1 MNSVDYSLNLYIN
14 VKLKINIAVA
24 PLSNL
29 INYHIEE
36 LKQINNLSERTK
48 NVCLEGSLDTLYK
61 ILYYFLER
69 GSFRDIR
76 NCGLKTDLELIH
88 LSQKY
93 LAESGLTLD
102 NLRMNEPLLGFE
114 DFKLFCYVNFK
125 VPSEITEN
133 FKDAFIGRSFP
144 LFKYMSLVVQYILNE
159 RELYIFRNNFGF
171 MADSQ
176 KRTLQSIGDHYSIT
190 RERVRQI
197 AQKVPEKVAM
207 AVNKIAQ
214 RFISIDKQ
222 FNYDLDLKKDYLVIN
237 DDLVNRINA
246 KEKLNFTGKFYALIL
261 AGTLQRYFISFQ
273 DLEKNYKNYYL
284 INRKYREVF
293 NFKVFFADIEA
304 KKEARIEHDY
314 PVEAMEFLGKFLLP
328 GQVMND
334 RLKQICKRMITEEFN
349 LGFDKVNIIFRRN
362 TLVKLSEHI
371 LAILED
377 TGRPMKLTEICKELK
392 TRTTRIPPN
401 IESLRSSILSIEE
414 VVAIGKTSTYA
425 LQKWQMVKTGTI
437 KQLVKEFLESSDDPK
452 HINDITVYVNQFRTT
467 SDKNILSNLKLD
479 KTNTFTFFKKSFIGL
494 KYKHYKSI
502 PGSTDKTQRGRKLK
516 N

>member
-1 MNSVDYSLNLYIN
+1 MSNL
-14 VKLKINIAVA
+14 INIAVA

-36 LKQINNLSERTK
+36 LKNINNLSERTK

-69 GSFRDIR
+69 GTFRDIR

-93 LAESGLTLD
+93 LAISGLTLD
-102 NLRMNEPLLGFE
+102 DLRMNEPLLGFE

-125 VPSEITEN
+125 VPSEVTESY
-133 FKDAFIGRSFP
+133 KDSFIAKSFP
-144 LFKYMSLVVQYILNE
+144 YFKYMQTVVQYILNE
-159 RELYIFRNNFGF
+159 RELYIFKNNFGF
-171 MADSQ
+171 LSDSQ
-176 KRTLQSIGDHYSIT
+176 KRTLQSIGDHYGIT

-214 RFISIDKQ
+214 RFFNIDKQ
-222 FNYDLDLKKDYLVIN
+222 FNYDLDLKKEFLIIN
-237 DDLVNRINA
+237 DELVKKINA
-246 KEKLNFTGKFYALIL
+246 KEKLNYTGKFYALIL

-273 DLEKNYKNYYL
+273 DLENNYKNYYL
-284 INRKYREVF
+284 ISRKYREVF
-293 NFKVFFADIEA
+293 NFKSFFADV
-304 KKEARIEHDY
+304 EARLEARVENDY
-314 PVEAMEFLGKFLLP
+314 DVDAMEYLGKFLMP
-328 GQVMND
+328 SQVMND
-334 RLKQICKRMITEEFN
+334 RLKQICRRMLTDEFN
-349 LGFDKVNIIFRRN
+349 LGFDKVNITFHRN

-371 LAILED
+371 LSILED
-377 TGRPMKLTEICKELK
+377 AGRPMKLTEICKELK

-425 LQKWQMVKTGTI
+425 LLKWQTVKTGTI
-437 KQLVKEFLESSDDPK
+437 KQLVKEFLESNDEPK
-452 HINDITVYVNQFRTT
+452 HIMDITVHVNQFRNT

-479 KTNTFTFFKKSFIGL
+479 KTNTFVFFKKSYIGL
-494 KYKHYKSI
+494 KYKQYKSI
-502 PGSTDKTQRGRKLK
+502 PGAGDKSTRGRKPK
-516 N
+516 AD

>member
-1 MNSVDYSLNLYIN
+1 M
-14 VKLKINIAVA
+14 A

-36 LKQINNLSERTK
+36 LKSINNLSERTK

-69 GSFRDIR
+69 GTFRDIR

-93 LAESGLTLD
+93 LGLSGLTLD
-102 NLRMNEPLLGFE
+102 DLRMNEPLLGFE

-125 VPSEITEN
+125 VPSEVTEQY
-133 FKDAFIGRSFP
+133 KEAFISKNFP
-144 LFKYMSLVVQYILNE
+144 FFKFMQIIVDYILNE

-171 MADSQ
+171 LANSQ

-214 RFISIDKQ
+214 RFFNIDKQ
-222 FNYDLDLKKDYLVIN
+222 FNYDLDLKKEFLVVN
-237 DDLVNRINA
+237 EELVKRINA
-246 KEKLNFTGKFYALIL
+246 REKLEFTGKFYALVL
-261 AGTLQRYFISFQ
+261 SGTLQRYFISFQ
-273 DLEKNYKNYYL
+273 DMENTYRNYYL
-284 INRKYREVF
+284 ISRKYKDVF
-293 NFKVFFADIEA
+293 NFKAFFTDVESRL
-304 KKEARIEHDY
+304 ESRVENDY
-314 PVEAMEFLGKFLLP
+314 SVDAMEYLGKFLYPSQL
-328 GQVMND
+328 MND
-334 RLKQICKRMITEEFN
+334 RLKQICRRMLTEEFN
-349 LGFDKVNIIFRRN
+349 LGFDKVNITFHRN

-371 LAILED
+371 LSILAD
-377 TGRPMKLTEICKELK
+377 AGRPMKLTEICKELK
-392 TRTTRIPPN
+392 NRTTRIPPN

-425 LQKWQMVKTGTI
+425 LKEWQMVKTGTI
-437 KQLVKEFLESSDDPK
+437 KQLVKEFLNSAEDPK
-452 HINDITVYVNQFRTT
+452 HINEITVYVNQFRST

-479 KTNTFTFFKKSFIGL
+479 KTSTFVFFKKSFIGL
-494 KYKHYKSI
+494 KQKQYKSI
-502 PGSTDKTQRGRKLK
+502 PGTGDKAYKGRRNK
-516 N
+516 